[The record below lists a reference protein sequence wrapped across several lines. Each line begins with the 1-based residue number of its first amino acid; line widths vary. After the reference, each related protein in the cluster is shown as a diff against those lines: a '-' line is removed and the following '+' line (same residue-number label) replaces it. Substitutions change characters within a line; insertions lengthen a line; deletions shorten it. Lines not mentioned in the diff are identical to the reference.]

1 MWTSCEQHF
10 GALDINSTSYYAI
23 LAIKW
28 VGQMCVCVCACIHSA
43 CVCMFINV
51 CILCACVCSCNAR
64 DLIVSFRRNS

>member
-28 VGQMCVCVCACIHSA
+28 VGQMCVCVCMRAYTVLVYVCLLM
-43 CVCMFINV
+43 CVFCVHV
-51 CILCACVCSCNAR
+51 CV
-64 DLIVSFRRNS
+64 